1 MSCRLTILGS
11 GSSGNC
17 AYLET
22 DTTRILVD
30 AGLSGKQIEERLAA
44 IGKSPANLHAILIT
58 HEHSDHVQGLRV
70 FSNRYRIPVYANRP
84 TRAAVLEG
92 FSSSGSPAGA
102 RPRGNGGSK
111 ATAFD
116 WHVFETGQRF
126 AAGDFDIEPFSIPH
140 DASDPVGFVIHSGD
154 RSITFLTDLGHMTH
168 LTMEKARQADTL
180 ILETNHDEKLLQ
192 SNPNRPWSLKQR
204 ISGRHGHLSNEAAA
218 TALVEI
224 MSDRLRHVYLSHL
237 SQDCNRPELAEE
249 TVRKKLSEIG
259 ASHLRITVT
268 SQNQPCPTENLE
280 AAHPSKAETPSLFS
294 QPAPVN

>member
-30 AGLSGKQIEERLAA
+30 AGLSGRQIEERLAA
-44 IGKSPANLHAILIT
+44 IGKSPANLHAIFIT
-58 HEHSDHVQGLRV
+58 HEHGDHVQGLRV

-92 FSSSGSPAGA
+92 FSSSGS
-102 RPRGNGGSK
+102 GGR

-116 WHVFETGQRF
+116 WRVFETGQRF

-192 SNPNRPWSLKQR
+192 SNPNRPWALKQR

-218 TALVEI
+218 TALAEI

-237 SQDCNRPELAEE
+237 SQDCNRPELAESAIQN
-249 TVRKKLSEIG
+249 KLKELG
-259 ASHLRITVT
+259 ASHVRITVT

-280 AAHPSKAETPSLFS
+280 AAHPSKMETPHLFQ
-294 QPAPVN
+294 QPVTL